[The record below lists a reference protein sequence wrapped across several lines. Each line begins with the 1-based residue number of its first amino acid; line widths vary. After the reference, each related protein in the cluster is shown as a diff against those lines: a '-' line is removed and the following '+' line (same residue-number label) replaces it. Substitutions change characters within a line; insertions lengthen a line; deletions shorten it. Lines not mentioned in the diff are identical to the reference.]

1 MLTTTGKWAYAK
13 TILNLYPLE
22 TPLIMFLIMLLA
34 VPRTAFLFFFWSHI
48 LNLMELFP
56 FLFFYLSISNGMCLN
71 SLVRVPNFP
80 LTVTTLDL
88 ISTVTPSGIY
98 SYCSETM
105 YFIDHKF
112 NNY

>member
-1 MLTTTGKWAYAK
+1 MLRMV
-13 TILNLYPLE
+13 LR
-22 TPLIMFLIMLLA
+22 M
-34 VPRTAFLFFFWSHI
+34 VPKTAFLFFFWSHI
-48 LNLMELFP
+48 LNLIELAP

-88 ISTVTPSGIY
+88 ISTVTPYGIY